1 MIKPKTKVKLGEN
14 SYPIYIEENIVS
26 EIGNIIG
33 KIGSFSKYI
42 LVTDSNVAKF
52 YLKDVENSLK
62 ILQKPFKSIILRPGE
77 KTKSFKNL
85 NYLVEKILQ
94 NKIDRNSVVIAL
106 GGGVIGDLVGFA
118 ASIVLRGL
126 PYIQIPTTLLAQVDS
141 SVGGKTG
148 INSIYGKNLIGSF
161 KQPIA
166 VISSIN
172 MLNSLQKREINSGYA
187 EILKY
192 SLIADKNFFKW
203 LLDNGKDIIKLQPK
217 NCIKAIK
224 KSCEIKSNIVSI
236 DEKESGIRAF
246 LNLGHTFGHSIES
259 ITNYSKK
266 INHGEAVF
274 VGTLMALKFSNY
286 LNLCKSEIPKKY
298 QEHLKILGIKH
309 LIDDYKIKT
318 NSEEIYKH
326 MLFDKKMTNGKLN
339 FIVIRDFGKPQIY
352 KLENKK
358 TLITFL
364 RKEVFK

>member
-1 MIKPKTKVKLGEN
+1 MIKPRTRVKLGEN
-14 SYPIYIEENIVS
+14 SYPIYIEENIIS
-26 EIGNIIG
+26 EIGNII
-33 KIGSFSKYI
+33 KKFGSFSKYI
-42 LVTDSNVAKF
+42 LVTDNNVAKF
-52 YLKDVENSLK
+52 YLKDVKNSLK
-62 ILQKPFKSIILRPGE
+62 QLQKPVKFIILKPGE
-77 KTKSFKNL
+77 KTKSFYNL
-85 NYLVEKILQ
+85 NYLSEKILK
-94 NKIDRNSVVIAL
+94 NKIDRNSVIIAL

-141 SVGGKTG
+141 SVGGKTA

-172 MLNSLQKREINSGYA
+172 MLNSLRRREINSGYA

-192 SLIADKNFFKW
+192 SLIADKKFFIW
-203 LLDNGKDIIKLQPK
+203 LLNHGKDIIELQPK

-224 KSCEIKSNIVSI
+224 KSCDIKSKIVSI
-236 DEKESGIRAF
+236 DEKEGSIRAF

-259 ITNYSKK
+259 ITNYSNK

-298 QEHLKILGIKH
+298 EEHLKSLGIKH
-309 LIDDYKIKT
+309 LIHDYKIKT

-326 MLFDKKMTNGKLN
+326 MLFDKKINNGKLN
-339 FIVIRDFGKPQIY
+339 FIIIRDFGKPQIY

>member
-77 KTKSFKNL
+77 KTKSFNNL
-85 NYLVEKILQ
+85 NYLLEKILQ

-224 KSCEIKSNIVSI
+224 KSCEIKSDIVSM

-266 INHGEAVF
+266 INHGEAVLL
-274 VGTLMALKFSNY
+274 V
-286 LNLCKSEIPKKY
+286 
-298 QEHLKILGIKH
+298 
-309 LIDDYKIKT
+309 
-318 NSEEIYKH
+318 
-326 MLFDKKMTNGKLN
+326 
-339 FIVIRDFGKPQIY
+339 R
-352 KLENKK
+352 
-358 TLITFL
+358 
-364 RKEVFK
+364 